1 MLTFADK
8 IKIVC
13 NVQSERCIFMY
24 NAQLT
29 YDRIDEMSKL
39 RGISIGKINEI
50 CSLSKNAISNA
61 AKSEYGMKAKNIV
74 LISEILDVS
83 TDYLLGRTDNPN
95 VSGNNIIQS
104 SNVIN
109 GNNGNHSPLTVTETE
124 KENNCKKIEA
134 FFYTKMGVL
143 FCAFMTTYQN
153 YAKSM
158 ELL

>member
-1 MLTFADK
+1 
-8 IKIVC
+8 
-13 NVQSERCIFMY
+13 MY

-83 TDYLLGRTDNPN
+83 TDYLLGRTDNPTS
-95 VSGNNIIQS
+95 SGNNIIQS

-124 KENNCKKIEA
+124 KENNCKEIEVLLAPFQTASSNCRYYRFVGRKISGRIR
-134 FFYTKMGVL
+134 KV
-143 FCAFMTTYQN
+143 CAIYEVSGMRIQ
-153 YAKSM
+153 SHD
-158 ELL
+158 

>member
-1 MLTFADK
+1 ME
-8 IKIVC
+8 I
-13 NVQSERCIFMY
+13 MY
-24 NAQLT
+24 NAQIT
-29 YDRIDEMSKL
+29 YDRIDEMAKL

-61 AKSEYGMKAKNIV
+61 AKCEYGMKAKNIV

-124 KENNCKKIEA
+124 KENNCKEIEVLLE
-134 FFYTKMGVL
+134 KMPRSKQL
-143 FCAFMTTYQN
+143 RAI
-153 YAKSM
+153 ADIID
-158 ELL
+158 LLEEKYINEDDKK